1 LFFSHAFTNWLE
13 GLEGTQFVWQKLSL
27 EMSWKIKGNT
37 HAGQFWLPADFS
49 LFHRWI
55 MLILGYV
62 VCLDVAC
69 ILNSGDRNIILRQGC
84 IMLNSSSSIFKLARF
99 YSDLGRSTRWIIFIL
114 RYVMHNSMIYSLTVG
129 FETIIRGWWL
139 IAFWSYCCKI

>member
-1 LFFSHAFTNWLE
+1 MLFSLHSSTNWPE
-13 GLEGTQFVWQKLSL
+13 RLEGTQSVWQKLSSGS
-27 EMSWKIKGNT
+27 SWKTKRKCT
-37 HAGQFWLPADFS
+37 CRAVWSPADFS

-139 IAFWSYCCKI
+139 IAFWIYC